1 MRYSGG
7 LCDGDHGSA
16 VGFLEKGSAPQQAT
30 VGLADRKP
38 VGHAMTV
45 STTRSPLGSA
55 LRACY
60 PALTATFVLSMF
72 INASMLASPLYSM
85 QIYDRVLTSRNV
97 GTLTML
103 TLIVGLFLVLYGIL
117 EFARAGVLARAGVQ
131 FEGTLR
137 HPLFETMMQGE
148 MSPRH
153 RFGQQ
158 VIRDAETIRDCISSG
173 TAAIACD
180 LPWTPLFVALCF
192 MQHVDLGVVALIG
205 SVVLFSLA
213 LFTEFFT
220 RASVDRTN
228 ALANEASKFVAA
240 ALRNGEVVR
249 GLGMGDI
256 VLDRWSGA
264 QSAVVDAH
272 STLVERGAAMHA
284 VTKFA
289 RLAVQTSL
297 LCVGAWLAIDRQ
309 ISPGAMM
316 AASIIMGRA
325 LAPVE
330 QVVGQWKRVVAFRS
344 AYRRL
349 EDLFQALPAAAA
361 LTALPAPEGEI
372 EVENAVV
379 WPPAA
384 GRPSV
389 KGVSF
394 ALKAGESIAIVGASA
409 SGKSSL
415 ARALAGVWPLRDG
428 VIRID
433 GAAYTQWE
441 QTRLGKHI
449 GYLPQ
454 DIELFSGTVADNI
467 ARLGKVDEAAVI
479 AAARAAGAHD
489 VILRLPNGYDTPIG
503 EGGVA
508 LSGGM
513 RQRVGLARALYGNP
527 RLIILDEP
535 NSNLDDEG
543 EKALALALAAMKA
556 AGRTVI
562 VVTHRPQILAHVD
575 RIMVMSFGKALVTGL
590 RDEVIAKM
598 RGQKVVLAHERTS
611 AAAAA

>member
-1 MRYSGG
+1 
-7 LCDGDHGSA
+7 
-16 VGFLEKGSAPQQAT
+16 
-30 VGLADRKP
+30 
-38 VGHAMTV
+38 MT
-45 STTRSPLGSA
+45 TTTSRSPLGDA
-55 LRACY
+55 LRACC
-60 PALTATFVLSMF
+60 PALSATFVLSLF

-103 TLIVGLFLVLYGIL
+103 TLIVGMFLVLYGIL
-117 EFARAGVLARAGVQ
+117 EFARSGVLARAGVQ
-131 FEGTLR
+131 FEVMLR
-137 HPLFETMMQGE
+137 HPLFETMMRAE

-158 VIRDAETIRDCISSG
+158 VIRDAETIRDCLSSG

-180 LPWTPLFVALCF
+180 LPWTPVFVVLCF
-192 MQHVDLGVVALIG
+192 MQHIYLGFVALVG
-205 SVVLFSLA
+205 SIVLFSLA

-220 RASVDRTN
+220 RHSVDRTN
-228 ALANEASKFVAA
+228 VLSNEASRFVAA

-330 QVVGQWKRVVAFRS
+330 QVIGQWKRVVAFRS

-349 EDLFQALPAAAA
+349 EDLFQALPSAAAP
-361 LTALPAPEGEI
+361 TALPAPKGEI

-384 GRPSV
+384 SRPSV
-389 KGVSF
+389 KGVS
-394 ALKAGESIAIVGASA
+394 LSLRAGESLAIVGASA

-415 ARALAGVWPLRDG
+415 ARALAGVWPLREG
-428 VIRID
+428 AVRID
-433 GAAYTQWE
+433 GAAYHQWD
-441 QTRLGKHI
+441 QNRLGKHI

-454 DIELFSGTVADNI
+454 DIELFSGTVAENI
-467 ARLGKVDEAAVI
+467 ARLGKVDEAGVV
-479 AAARAAGAHD
+479 AAAKAAGAHE

-513 RQRVGLARALYGNP
+513 RQRVGLARALYGDP

-535 NSNLDDEG
+535 NSNLDEEG
-543 EKALALALAAMKA
+543 EKALAGALAAMRTS
-556 AGRTVI
+556 GRTVI
-562 VVTHRPQILAHVD
+562 VVTHRPQILTHVD
-575 RIMVMSFGKALVTGL
+575 RIMVMTFGKVLVSGP
-590 RDEVIAKM
+590 RDEVIANM
-598 RGQKVVLAHERTS
+598 RGQKVTLAHNRTNVQ
-611 AAAAA
+611 AAA

>member
-1 MRYSGG
+1 MSI
-7 LCDGDHGSA
+7 
-16 VGFLEKGSAPQQAT
+16 
-30 VGLADRKP
+30 
-38 VGHAMTV
+38 
-45 STTRSPLGSA
+45 STIRSPLGSA

-60 PALTATFVLSMF
+60 PALATTFVLSMF
-72 INASMLASPLYSM
+72 INASMLASPLYAM

-103 TLIVGLFLVLYGIL
+103 TLIVGMFLVLYGIL

-137 HPLFETMMQGE
+137 HPLFETMMQAE

-158 VIRDAETIRDCISSG
+158 IIRDAETIRDCISNG
-173 TAAIACD
+173 TAATACD
-180 LPWTPLFVALCF
+180 LPWTPVFVVLCF
-192 MQHVDLGVVALIG
+192 MQHLYLGIVAMIG
-205 SVVLFSLA
+205 SAVLFSLA
-213 LFTEFFT
+213 LLTEFFT
-220 RASVDRTN
+220 RVSVNRTN

-264 QSAVVDAH
+264 QSAVVEAH

-344 AYRRL
+344 AFRRL
-349 EDLFQALPAAAA
+349 EDLFQALPATAAP
-361 LTALPAPEGEI
+361 TTLPVPEGEI
-372 EVENAVV
+372 EVDNAIV
-379 WPPAA
+379 WPPTA

-394 ALKAGESIAIVGASA
+394 ALQAGESIAIVGASA

-415 ARALAGVWPLRDG
+415 ARALAGVWPLREG

-433 GAAYTQWE
+433 GAAYSQWD

-454 DIELFSGTVADNI
+454 DIELFSGTVAENI

-479 AAARAAGAHD
+479 VAAKAAGAHE

-543 EKALALALAAMKA
+543 EKALTLALAAMKA
-556 AGRTVI
+556 ARRTVI

-575 RIMVMSFGKALVTGL
+575 RIMVMAFGKALVTGP

-598 RGQKVVLAHERTS
+598 RGQKVVLAHDRTS

>member
-1 MRYSGG
+1 MQRPG
-7 LCDGDHGSA
+7 LDQVKQD
-16 VGFLEKGSAPQQAT
+16 F
-30 VGLADRKP
+30 GLGEDVMMKQNR
-38 VGHAMTV
+38 
-45 STTRSPLGSA
+45 RSPLGSA
-55 LRACY
+55 LRTCY
-60 PALTATFVLSMF
+60 PALTATFVLSLF
-72 INASMLASPLYSM
+72 INASMLATPLYSM

-103 TLIVGLFLVLYGIL
+103 TMVVGMFLVLYGIL
-117 EFARAGVLARAGVQ
+117 EFARSGVLARAGLQ
-131 FEGTLR
+131 FEGALR
-137 HPLFETMMQGE
+137 HPLFETMMRAE
-148 MSPRH
+148 LSPRH
-153 RFGQQ
+153 RCGQQ
-158 VIRDAETIRDCISSG
+158 IIRDAEMIRDCIAGG
-173 TAAIACD
+173 TAAIGCD
-180 LPWTPLFVALCF
+180 LPWTPVFVALCF
-192 MQHVDLGVVALIG
+192 MQHLYLGIVALIG

-220 RASVDRTN
+220 RISVDRTN
-228 ALANEASKFVAA
+228 TLANEANRFIAS

-264 QSAVVDAH
+264 QSAVIEAH
-272 STLVERGAAMHA
+272 SIVIERGAAMHA

-297 LCVGAWLAIDRQ
+297 LCIGAWLAIDRQ

-330 QVVGQWKRVVAFRS
+330 QAVGQWKRVVGFRS

-349 EDLFQALPAAAA
+349 EELFEALPAQDAP
-361 LTALPAPEGEI
+361 TALPVPNGQI
-372 EVENAVV
+372 EVENAIV

-384 GRPSV
+384 SRPSV

-394 ALKAGESIAIVGASA
+394 ALNAGDSIAIVGASA

-415 ARALAGVWPLRDG
+415 ARALAGVWPLREG

-433 GAAYTQWE
+433 GAAYSQWD

-454 DIELFSGTVADNI
+454 DIELFSGTVAENI
-467 ARLGKVDEAAVI
+467 ARLGHVNDTTVI
-479 AAARAAGAHD
+479 AAATAAGAHD
-489 VILRLPNGYDTPIG
+489 AILRLPNGYDTPIG

-513 RQRVGLARALYGNP
+513 RQRVGLARALHGNP

-535 NSNLDDEG
+535 NSNLDEEG
-543 EKALALALAAMKA
+543 EKALGQAMAAMKA

-575 RIMVMSFGKALVTGL
+575 RVMVMSFGKALACGP

-598 RGQKVVLAHERTS
+598 RGQKVVLAHDRAT
-611 AAAAA
+611 AA

>member
-1 MRYSGG
+1 MLR
-7 LCDGDHGSA
+7 
-16 VGFLEKGSAPQQAT
+16 QAT
-30 VGLADRKP
+30 WGPGILPKAKTDFGSGEHVMIKQN
-38 VGHAMTV
+38 H
-45 STTRSPLGSA
+45 RSPLGSA
-55 LRACY
+55 LRSCY
-60 PALTATFVLSMF
+60 PALIATFVLSLF
-72 INASMLASPLYSM
+72 INASMLATPLYSM
-85 QIYDRVLTSRNV
+85 QIYDRVLTSRSI

-103 TLIVGLFLVLYGIL
+103 TVVVGMFLVLYGIL
-117 EFARAGVLARAGVQ
+117 EFARSGVLARAGLQ
-131 FEGTLR
+131 FEGALR
-137 HPLFETMMQGE
+137 HPLFGTMMQAE
-148 MSPRH
+148 LSPRH
-153 RFGQQ
+153 RCGQQ
-158 VIRDAETIRDCISSG
+158 VIRDAETIRDCIAGG

-180 LPWTPLFVALCF
+180 LPWTPVFVALCF
-192 MQHVDLGVVALIG
+192 MQHLYLGIVALIG

-220 RASVDRTN
+220 RVSVDRTN
-228 ALANEASKFVAA
+228 SLANEANRFVAS

-264 QSAVVDAH
+264 QSAVIEAH
-272 STLVERGAAMHA
+272 SIVIERGAAMHA

-330 QVVGQWKRVVAFRS
+330 QAVGQWKRVVGFRS

-349 EDLFQALPAAAA
+349 EELFEALPAQDAP
-361 LTALPAPEGEI
+361 TALPVPKGQI
-372 EVENAVV
+372 EVENAIV

-384 GRPSV
+384 SRPSV

-394 ALKAGESIAIVGASA
+394 ALNAGESIAIVGASA

-415 ARALAGVWPLRDG
+415 ARALAGVWPLREG

-433 GAAYTQWE
+433 GAAYSQWD

-454 DIELFSGTVADNI
+454 DIELFSGSVADNI
-467 ARLGKVDEAAVI
+467 ARLGQVDDDAVI
-479 AAARAAGAHD
+479 AAAMAAGAHD
-489 VILRLPNGYDTPIG
+489 AILRLPNGYDTPIG

-513 RQRVGLARALYGNP
+513 RQRVGLARALHGNP

-535 NSNLDDEG
+535 NSNLDEEG
-543 EKALALALAAMKA
+543 ERALGQAMTAMKS

-575 RIMVMSFGKALVTGL
+575 RVMVMSFGKALACGP

-598 RGQKVVLAHERTS
+598 RGQKVVLAHDQAT
-611 AAAAA
+611 AA

>member
-1 MRYSGG
+1 
-7 LCDGDHGSA
+7 
-16 VGFLEKGSAPQQAT
+16 
-30 VGLADRKP
+30 
-38 VGHAMTV
+38 MTI
-45 STTRSPLGSA
+45 SITRSPLGSA

-180 LPWTPLFVALCF
+180 LPWTPVFVALCF
-192 MQHVDLGVVALIG
+192 MQHLYLGIVALIG

-264 QSAVVDAH
+264 QSAVVEAH

-349 EDLFQALPAAAA
+349 EDLFQALPATAA
-361 LTALPAPEGEI
+361 LTALPVPEGEI

-379 WPPAA
+379 WPPTA

-394 ALKAGESIAIVGASA
+394 ELKAGESIAIVGASA

-415 ARALAGVWPLRDG
+415 ARALAGVWPLREG

-556 AGRTVI
+556 ARRTVI

-575 RIMVMSFGKALVTGL
+575 RIMVMSFGKALVTGQ

-611 AAAAA
+611 AQAAA

>member
-1 MRYSGG
+1 MNKQN
-7 LCDGDHGSA
+7 H
-16 VGFLEKGSAPQQAT
+16 
-30 VGLADRKP
+30 
-38 VGHAMTV
+38 
-45 STTRSPLGSA
+45 RSPLGSA
-55 LRACY
+55 LRTCY
-60 PALTATFVLSMF
+60 PALIATFVLSLF
-72 INASMLASPLYSM
+72 INASMLATPLYSM
-85 QIYDRVLTSRNV
+85 QIYDRVLTSRSI

-103 TLIVGLFLVLYGIL
+103 TVVVGMFLVLYGIL
-117 EFARAGVLARAGVQ
+117 EFARSGVLARAGLQ
-131 FEGTLR
+131 FEGALR
-137 HPLFETMMQGE
+137 HPLFGTMMQAE
-148 MSPRH
+148 LSPRH
-153 RFGQQ
+153 RCGQQ
-158 VIRDAETIRDCISSG
+158 VIRDAETIRDCIAGG

-180 LPWTPLFVALCF
+180 LPWTPVFVALCF
-192 MQHVDLGVVALIG
+192 MQHLYLGVVALIG
-205 SVVLFSLA
+205 SVVLFALA

-220 RASVDRTN
+220 RLSVDRTN
-228 ALANEASKFVAA
+228 TLANEANRFVAS

-264 QSAVVDAH
+264 QSAVIEAH
-272 STLVERGAAMHA
+272 SIVIERGAAMHA

-330 QVVGQWKRVVAFRS
+330 QAVGQWKRVVGFRS

-349 EDLFQALPAAAA
+349 EDLFEALPAQDAP
-361 LTALPAPEGEI
+361 TALPVPKGQI
-372 EVENAVV
+372 EVENAIV

-384 GRPSV
+384 SRPSV

-394 ALKAGESIAIVGASA
+394 ALNAGESIAIVGASA

-415 ARALAGVWPLRDG
+415 ARALAGVWPLREG

-433 GAAYTQWE
+433 GAAYSQWD

-454 DIELFSGTVADNI
+454 DIELFSGSVADNI
-467 ARLGKVDEAAVI
+467 ARLGQVDDAAVI
-479 AAARAAGAHD
+479 AAAIAAGAHEA
-489 VILRLPNGYDTPIG
+489 ILRLPNGYDTPIG

-513 RQRVGLARALYGNP
+513 RQRVGLARALHGNP

-535 NSNLDDEG
+535 NSNLDEEG
-543 EKALALALAAMKA
+543 EKALGQAMAAMKS

-575 RIMVMSFGKALVTGL
+575 RVMVMSFGKALG
-590 RDEVIAKM
+590 M
-598 RGQKVVLAHERTS
+598 RPPR
-611 AAAAA
+611 

>member
-1 MRYSGG
+1 MHTRI
-7 LCDGDHGSA
+7 
-16 VGFLEKGSAPQQAT
+16 
-30 VGLADRKP
+30 
-38 VGHAMTV
+38 
-45 STTRSPLGSA
+45 TRSPLGIA
-55 LRACY
+55 LRACF
-60 PALTATFVLSMF
+60 PALTATFVLSLF

-97 GTLTML
+97 GTLIML
-103 TLIVGLFLVLYGIL
+103 TLIVGMFLVLYGVL
-117 EFARAGVLARAGVQ
+117 EFARSGVLARAGLV

-137 HPLFETMMQGE
+137 HPLFETMMKGE

-158 VIRDAETIRDCISSG
+158 AIRDAETIRDCISSG
-173 TAAIACD
+173 TVAIACD
-180 LPWTPLFVALCF
+180 LPWTPVFVVLCF
-192 MQHVDLGVVALIG
+192 LQHFFLGCLALIG
-205 SVVLFSLA
+205 AIVLFSLA
-213 LFTEFFT
+213 LLTEMFT
-220 RASVDRTN
+220 RSSVDRTN
-228 ALANEASKFVAA
+228 ALANEASKFVAS

-264 QSAVVDAH
+264 QSAMVDAH
-272 STLVERGAAMHA
+272 STMVERSAAMHA
-284 VTKFA
+284 LTKFA
-289 RLAVQTSL
+289 RMAVQTSL

-316 AASIIMGRA
+316 ATSIIMGRA

-330 QVVGQWKRVVAFRS
+330 QVIGQWKRVVALRS
-344 AYRRL
+344 AYSRL
-349 EDLFQALPAAAA
+349 EELFQALPRTAAP
-361 LTALPAPEGEI
+361 TMLPTPKGDLS
-372 EVENAVV
+372 VENAIV

-394 ALKAGESIAIVGASA
+394 TLNAGQSLAIVGASA

-428 VIRID
+428 VVRID
-433 GAAYTQWE
+433 GADYSQWD
-441 QTRLGKHI
+441 QNRLGKHI

-454 DIELFSGTVADNI
+454 DIELFSGTVAENI

-479 AAARAAGAHD
+479 EAAKAAGAHE

-535 NSNLDDEG
+535 NSNLDEEG
-543 EKALALALAAMKA
+543 EKALANAMAAMRT

-575 RIMVMSFGKALVTGL
+575 NIMVMSFGKVLVTGP
-590 RDEVIAKM
+590 RDEVVAKM
-598 RGQKVVLAHERTS
+598 RGQKVVLAHERT
-611 AAAAA
+611 AA

>member
-1 MRYSGG
+1 MKALSIARVKTDYGSGER
-7 LCDGDHGSA
+7 S
-16 VGFLEKGSAPQQAT
+16 
-30 VGLADRKP
+30 
-38 VGHAMTV
+38 MTKQ
-45 STTRSPLGSA
+45 SHRSPLGSA

-60 PALTATFVLSMF
+60 PAFVATFVLSLF
-72 INASMLASPLYSM
+72 INACMLASPLYSM

-103 TLIVGLFLVLYGIL
+103 TLVVVMFLVLYGIL
-117 EFARAGVLARAGVQ
+117 EFARSGVLARAGLQ

-137 HPLFETMMQGE
+137 HPLFEAMMRAE
-148 MSPRH
+148 LSPRQ

-158 VIRDAETIRDCISSG
+158 VIRDAETIRDCIAGG
-173 TAAIACD
+173 TAGIACD
-180 LPWTPLFVALCF
+180 LPWTPVFVALCF
-192 MQHVDLGVVALIG
+192 MQHLYLGIVALIG
-205 SVVLFSLA
+205 ATVLFSIA

-220 RASVDRTN
+220 RVGVDRSN
-228 ALANEASKFVAA
+228 ALANEASRFAAA

-264 QSAVVDAH
+264 QSALVQAH
-272 STLVERGAAMHA
+272 GIVIERGAAMHA

-330 QVVGQWKRVVAFRS
+330 QAVGQWKRVVAFRS

-349 EDLFQALPAAAA
+349 EELFEALPAQDAP
-361 LTALPAPEGEI
+361 TALPVPQGQI
-372 EVENAVV
+372 EVENAIV
-379 WPPAA
+379 WPPTAS
-384 GRPSV
+384 RPSV

-394 ALKAGESIAIVGASA
+394 ALNAGESIAIVGASA

-415 ARALAGVWPLRDG
+415 ARALAGVWPLREG

-433 GAAYTQWE
+433 GAAYSQWD

-454 DIELFSGTVADNI
+454 DIELFSGSVAENI
-467 ARLGKVDEAAVI
+467 ARLGHVDDAAVI
-479 AAARAAGAHD
+479 AAATAAGAHD
-489 VILRLPNGYDTPIG
+489 AILRLPNGYDTPIG

-513 RQRVGLARALYGNP
+513 RQRVGLARALHGNP

-535 NSNLDDEG
+535 NSNLDEDG
-543 EKALALALAAMKA
+543 EKALGQAMAAMKK

-575 RIMVMSFGKALVTGL
+575 RVMVMSFGKALACGP
-590 RDEVIAKM
+590 RDEVIARM

-611 AAAAA
+611 AAA